1 MHQGRSEVDSGLV
14 GIPAPISCPETA
26 INACMS
32 LIIRANDSNES
43 IERRLLMALTP
54 VADLLSR
61 KLRDLL
67 PPSED

>member
-1 MHQGRSEVDSGLV
+1 
-14 GIPAPISCPETA
+14 
-26 INACMS
+26 MS